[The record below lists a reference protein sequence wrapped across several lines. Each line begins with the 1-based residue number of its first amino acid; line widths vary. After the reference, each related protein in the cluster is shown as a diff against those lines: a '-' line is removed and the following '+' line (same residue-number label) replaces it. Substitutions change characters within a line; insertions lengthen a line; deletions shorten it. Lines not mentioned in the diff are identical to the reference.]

1 MSGLLQFYS
10 TASEM
15 LKHDFDNLPQT
26 PGVYYFHNDNGEAFY
41 VGKARNLKKRVVQ
54 HFRQHHTSL
63 KRQNVIK
70 DIYSISY
77 EACGTEL
84 MALILE
90 ALEIKRIYPRYN
102 QALKKYEPKFGLTVQ
117 EDLHGYT
124 RLKISGTR
132 KIDRPIQ
139 VFTTRQGAINKVTEL
154 TMRFGLCADLCG
166 LKRCELCTFIDKKN
180 NLLCSANLPAEIY
193 NEKVARALFFLKEDT
208 ATFYIIDRGRNSSEK
223 SCIWVENGS
232 FYGMGYIDNTA
243 DIYSVYDIKNSL
255 TRYDSTHYIMQLI
268 ISFICKYPNKVV
280 SIDQSIVS

>member
-10 TASEM
+10 TSSEI
-15 LKHDFDNLPQT
+15 LKEDFDNLPPA
-26 PGVYYFHNDNGEAFY
+26 PGVYYFHNERGEAFY
-41 VGKARNLKKRVVQ
+41 VGKAKNLKKRVIQ
-54 HFRQHHTSL
+54 HFRQPHTSL

-84 MALILE
+84 IAFILE

-124 RLKISGTR
+124 RLKVAGTR
-132 KIDRPIQ
+132 KSDRPVQ
-139 VFTTRQGAINKVTEL
+139 VFTTRQGAVNKVMEL
-154 TMRFGLCADLCG
+154 TSRFGLCADLCG
-166 LKRCELCTFIDKKN
+166 LKHCEMCTFMDKKN
-180 NLLCSANLPAEIY
+180 NLLCSGNLPPEIY
-193 NEKVARALFFLKEDT
+193 NEKVERALFFLKEET
-208 ATFYIIDRGRNSSEK
+208 GTFYIIDRGRNHNEK
-223 SCIWVENGS
+223 SCIWVENGH

-243 DIYSVYDIKNSL
+243 DIDSVCDIKDHL

-268 ISFICKYPNKVV
+268 ISFICKYPHKVV
-280 SIDQSIVS
+280 SIDQKMFS